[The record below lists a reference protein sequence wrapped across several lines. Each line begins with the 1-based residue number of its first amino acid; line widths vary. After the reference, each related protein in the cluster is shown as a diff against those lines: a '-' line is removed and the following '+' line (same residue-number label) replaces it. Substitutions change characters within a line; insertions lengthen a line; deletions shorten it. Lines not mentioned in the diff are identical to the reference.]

1 MALSAEYSRKKK
13 KTKNK
18 THQTNKKPYIYIIY
32 IPTQK
37 T

>member
-13 KTKNK
+13 KQKK
-18 THQTNKKPYIYIIY
+18 PHQTNKKPYIYIIY